1 MKSAKEDVGKREEDL
16 AFAAVSGI
24 PGTKAYRNVYIP
36 LRGGRTA
43 EIDILLVSAKG
54 VVAIE
59 VKGFGGAIT
68 GSAVRWEW
76 TRTRRGKRSG
86 GIERL
91 KFYNPV
97 RQSDAHLRA
106 VSRYLRVP
114 LASCHGLVVF
124 SDRAVLKKV
133 PPSTETCTIL
143 QTKYLRG
150 ALLRRLRAHGDRF
163 SPAEASR
170 IMQSI
175 ESLPVLGEEEKQRH
189 IVQTRQAEKLRM
201 AEQERRRQRR

>member
-1 MKSAKEDVGKREEDL
+1 MKTREGIGKREEDL

-76 TRTRRGKRSG
+76 TRTRREKRSG

-106 VSRYLRVP
+106 VSRYLRIP

-150 ALLRRLRAHGDRF
+150 TLLRRLRARGDRF

-170 IMQSI
+170 ITRLI
-175 ESLPVLGEEEKQRH
+175 ESLPALGEEEKQRH
-189 IVQTRQAEKLRM
+189 ITQARQAEKLRM
-201 AEQERRRQRR
+201 VKQERRRRR

>member
-175 ESLPVLGEEEKQRH
+175 ESLPVLGEEEKQRQ

>member
-1 MKSAKEDVGKREEDL
+1 MKTREGIGKREEDL
-16 AFAAVSGI
+16 AFAAVFGI

-36 LRGGRTA
+36 LRSGRTA

-59 VKGFGGAIT
+59 VKGFSGAIT
-68 GSAVRWEW
+68 GSVVRWEW
-76 TRTRRGKRSG
+76 TRTRKGKRSG
-86 GIERL
+86 SIERL

-114 LASCHGLVVF
+114 LVSCHGLVVF
-124 SDRAVLKKV
+124 SDRAVLKKAL
-133 PPSTETCTIL
+133 PNTKTCTIL

-150 ALLRRLRAHGDRF
+150 VLLRRLKAHGDRL
-163 SPAEASR
+163 SPADATR
-170 IMQSI
+170 IAWAI
-175 ESLPVLGEEEKQRH
+175 ESLPAPSEGEKRRH
-189 IVQTRQAEKLRM
+189 IVQARQAEKLRM
-201 AEQERRRQRR
+201 AEQERRRRRR

>member
-1 MKSAKEDVGKREEDL
+1 MKTREGIGKREEDL

-76 TRTRRGKRSG
+76 TRTRREKRSG

-97 RQSDAHLRA
+97 SQSDAHLRA

-143 QTKYLRG
+143 QAKYLRG
-150 ALLRRLRAHGDRF
+150 ALLRRLRARGDRLF
-163 SPAEASR
+163 PAEAAR
-170 IMQSI
+170 ITRLI
-175 ESLPVLGEEEKQRH
+175 ESLPGLGEEEKQRH
-189 IVQTRQAEKLRM
+189 ITQARQAEKLRM

>member
-1 MKSAKEDVGKREEDL
+1 MKTRESIGKREEDL

-43 EIDILLVSAKG
+43 EIDILLISAKG

-76 TRTRRGKRSG
+76 TRTRREKRSG

-97 RQSDAHLRA
+97 RQSDDHLRV

-150 ALLRRLRAHGDRF
+150 ALLRRLKAHGDCLF
-163 SPAEASR
+163 PAEASR
-170 IMQSI
+170 IMRSI

-189 IVQTRQAEKLRM
+189 IAQARQAEKLRM

>member
-1 MKSAKEDVGKREEDL
+1 MKTREGIGKREEDL

-76 TRTRRGKRSG
+76 TRTRREKRSG

-91 KFYNPV
+91 KFYNP
-97 RQSDAHLRA
+97 SIRA
-106 VSRYLRVP
+106 MPICGRSRDTC
-114 LASCHGLVVF
+114 ASPWQAATDWSF
-124 SDRAVLKKV
+124 SPTARCSRRCRRA
-133 PPSTETCTIL
+133 PRRAPSCRPSTFAEPFCGGSGRMET
-143 QTKYLRG
+143 
-150 ALLRRLRAHGDRF
+150 AS
-163 SPAEASR
+163 SPPMWRASR
-170 IMQSI
+170 D
-175 ESLPVLGEEEKQRH
+175 
-189 IVQTRQAEKLRM
+189 
-201 AEQERRRQRR
+201 

>member
-1 MKSAKEDVGKREEDL
+1 MKTREGIGKREEDL

-76 TRTRRGKRSG
+76 TRTRREKRSG

-91 KFYNPV
+91 KFYNP
-97 RQSDAHLRA
+97 QSERCPFAGGLAIPARPPGKLPRTGRFLR
-106 VSRYLRVP
+106 P
-114 LASCHGLVVF
+114 
-124 SDRAVLKKV
+124 
-133 PPSTETCTIL
+133 
-143 QTKYLRG
+143 RG
-150 ALLRRLRAHGDRF
+150 AQEGATEHRDVHHPADQVPSRGPFAAAQGAWRPPLPRRCGAHH
-163 SPAEASR
+163 A
-170 IMQSI
+170 IN
-175 ESLPVLGEEEKQRH
+175 
-189 IVQTRQAEKLRM
+189 
-201 AEQERRRQRR
+201 